1 MDDSGRTDDSEAL
14 GPIAALSGLLS
25 VAFGAFAAHGMS
37 NHLEAQ
43 SLLRTG
49 AQYEAIHALAALAA
63 LALIAS
69 PRGRMLTAWLFL
81 LGSVLFCGSLYALAL
96 GAPRITG
103 AITPVGGLLFM
114 AGWASFAWSLRRA
127 K

>member
-1 MDDSGRTDDSEAL
+1 MDDSAGLTR
-14 GPIAALSGLLS
+14 IAALSGLFS
-25 VAFGAFAAHGMS
+25 VAFGAFAAHGMA

-43 SLLRTG
+43 SLLKTG

-63 LALIAS
+63 LAILKT
-69 PRGRMLTAWLFL
+69 PRGRILTAWLFL

-114 AGWASFAWSLRRA
+114 AGWASFALNAGRA
-127 K
+127 GGQH